1 MVDEILP
8 GLAQWSAFHEGI
20 GREVYSCFAVSS
32 GTLIDPMEP
41 AEGVEAIS
49 ALGRP
54 RRIVLTN
61 RHHYRHSAR
70 FAAEASCPVLCQEA
84 GLDHFGDDRPVEG
97 YAFDEQLAEDVR
109 ALQLGSICA
118 EETALLVDAADG
130 VLCFGDGLT
139 RDEEG
144 SLAFMPDRL
153 LGDDP
158 AGVRA
163 GLCRSLRRIHGE
175 EDFDGLLFAHAPAV
189 LEGGHALLGEFLDRT
204 SAPAAAPPLPIP

>member
-1 MVDEILP
+1 MVEEILP
-8 GLAQWSAFHEGI
+8 GLVQWSAFHEGI

-41 AEGVEAIS
+41 AEGVEAIA

-84 GLDHFGDDRPVEG
+84 GLDHFGEDRPVEG
-97 YAFDEQLAEDVR
+97 YAFDEQLAEGVR

-118 EETALLVDAADG
+118 EETALLVDSADG

-139 RDEEG
+139 RNEEG

-163 GLCRSLRRIHGE
+163 GLCRSLRRIHAE

-204 SAPAAAPPLPIP
+204 SAPATARPVPIL